1 MADGFLSDFNFDYSG
16 SDPFGLYGG
25 TPTWFD
31 SGGGFSPTS
40 NDMFSMLGSDSFG
53 LGSNFQIFD
62 TWTGQMVD
70 PSAFTSG
77 ALTDQQA
84 MQQNAAAVQALNA
97 AGGQGGPA
105 SSGGGLSNRDLIA
118 LALGIPTVGL
128 GAAGLIQALSG
139 GSSKA
144 TTTQQPNA
152 TQPSAAEQALQQGT
166 LGGLQQAL
174 QFAYGG
180 GGGMAGGGGFAGGTP
195 QTTAQKGQHLFTQGM
210 EGGQLNTYEVNGQ
223 KWDEWVPSTPGAQP
237 PQGTPIRPFPG
248 GAGGGGVPGA
258 GGGGGV
264 AGLLQ
269 ARQPG
274 EMAAFQ
280 TALARLG
287 QPSPVEGLAPYL
299 TQQVPALMQQQ
310 QGALQ
315 DALTQARMTA
325 NPLNFA
331 GLGALG
337 VDAAGINPQ
346 LATPLALAQMGAQ
359 GSGMLQGQLPSLD
372 PAIQSRI
379 GDVYAARQLDLD
391 RYLDTALSGTLERAR
406 QQGFAGGAEVLRE
419 GTPGALMAPAL
430 AEAVRQRGT
439 LAGQQAQSE
448 LDLAQQLP
456 LLGSQLT
463 AQRGNLINQQAQTR
477 LGALGLGGQLEQG
490 RIASQLGAG
499 QGLQQA
505 AAGFTTPAS
514 VALQGG
520 LNLGTLNQNIIRL
533 LGDIGQQGVG
543 NQLGFLQSAT
553 APLSVGGN
561 LATQAA
567 NQRLLG
573 AGSTTTQQQPFSLLN
588 AFAPTGSLLGGV
600 GGILSSLYGNQGS
613 TLNVNMSGA

>member
-1 MADGFLSDFNFDYSG
+1 M
-16 SDPFGLYGG
+16 DPGY
-25 TPTWFD
+25 
-31 SGGGFSPTS
+31 
-40 NDMFSMLGSDSFG
+40 M
-53 LGSNFQIFD
+53 IFD

-70 PSAFTSG
+70 PFTFEPDMSSIAAPPLPAFTSG

-97 AGGQGGPA
+97 VGGQGGSA
-105 SSGGGLSNRDLIA
+105 GSGSQGMTARDWIAIA
-118 LALGIPTVGL
+118 LALPTLGL
-128 GAAGLIQALSG
+128 GTAGLVQSLSG

-152 TQPSAAEQALQQGT
+152 TQPSQIEQALQQGS

-174 QFAYGG
+174 QFAFGG
-180 GGGMAGGGGFAGGTP
+180 GGGMAGGGTP

-223 KWDEWVPSTPGAQP
+223 KWDEWTPSTPGAQP
-237 PQGTPIRPFPG
+237 PQGVQIRPFPG
-248 GAGGGGVPGA
+248 AGGASGA
-258 GGGGGV
+258 SGGGGGL

-280 TALARLG
+280 SALARLG
-287 QPSPVEGLAPYL
+287 ASSPAENLG
-299 TQQVPALMQQQ
+299 
-310 QGALQ
+310 
-315 DALTQARMTA
+315 
-325 NPLNFA
+325 PLVS
-331 GLGALG
+331 GI
-337 VDAAGINPQ
+337 AGINPQ

-379 GDVYAARQLDLD
+379 GDIYSARQLDID
-391 RYLDTALSGTLERAR
+391 RYLDTALSSTLERAR

-419 GTPGALMAPAL
+419 GPPAALMAPAM

-456 LLGSQLT
+456 MLGSQLT
-463 AQRGNLINQQAQTR
+463 TQRGNLINQQALTR
-477 LGALGLGGQLEQG
+477 LGSL
-490 RIASQLGAG
+490 S
-499 QGLQQA
+499 
-505 AAGFTTPAS
+505 S
-514 VALQGG
+514 ALQGG
-520 LNLGTLNQNIIRL
+520 TNLEGLNQNIIRL

-543 NQLGFLQSAT
+543 NQLGFLQAAT
-553 APLSVGGN
+553 APLGVSGN

-573 AGSTTTQQQPFSLLN
+573 AGSTTTAQQPFSLLN
-588 AFAPTGSLLGGV
+588 ALGPTGSLLGGV

-613 TLNVNMSGA
+613 TLNINMSGT